1 MLSHSYRAK
10 APNAKTPRG
19 KPTPSP
25 SIAPASPFD
34 LGHAVGM
41 QVATVV
47 NTEHGGHKVPDEYPN
62 KVPDGFEDEVVED
75 ATANGSLKEMS
86 VLLKQ
91 FNEFI

>member
-1 MLSHSYRAK
+1 
-10 APNAKTPRG
+10 
-19 KPTPSP
+19 
-25 SIAPASPFD
+25 
-34 LGHAVGM
+34 M